1 MKKIVFTLVVLLI
14 AMPASAAVVIT
25 CTEDSPDS
33 NGWVTISYDSS
44 GEANVPRGFA
54 LDISVDG
61 GASIIDV
68 NDNITEHFTIHPWN
82 IQISPTG
89 VLGDPGDA
97 VAGAGEPGSCSG
109 DSNCITIEM
118 GSLYDNGGV
127 AGVNAPPAD
136 GNLLKIQV
144 DDNCTVSIVG
154 NTLRGDIVL
163 EDVSVA
169 DVDAPGCE
177 VDDLGCYDDAGP
189 VPGTYA
195 NWVTVG
201 KPGSWCCAYQHLGD
215 CNGDGYTNL
224 QDLMMIFKPAYNSS
238 FGGAGVYDAD
248 ADCNRNLL
256 VNLQD
261 LMQCFKPNFN
271 TNHGAPYD
279 CVDDGHGVE

>member
-1 MKKIVFTLVVLLI
+1 MKKIVFTLAVLLI

-82 IQISPTG
+82 IQISETG
-89 VLGDPGDA
+89 VLGDPGNA

-118 GSLYDNGGV
+118 GSLYVGEDNE
-127 AGVNAPPAD
+127 PPAD
-136 GNLLKIQV
+136 GNLLRIQV

-163 EDVSVA
+163 ENVA
-169 DVDAPGCE
+169 VAEVDAPGCE
-177 VDDLGCYDDAGP
+177 VDGIINECMMATHPDYAAWDAL
-189 VPGTYA
+189 
-195 NWVTVG
+195 G
-201 KPGSWCCAYQHLGD
+201 KPD
-215 CNGDGYTNL
+215 CW
-224 QDLMMIFKPAYNSS
+224 
-238 FGGAGVYDAD
+238 
-248 ADCNRNLL
+248 CNRRQCRGDMDGLMEGPFHVSLN
-256 VNLQD
+256 D
-261 LMQCFKPNFN
+261 LIAFRPCYGQMVTSEPCKCADFDHMLEGPFAVSLNDLILFRPNYGQMVI
-271 TNHGAPYD
+271 TE
-279 CVDDGHGVE
+279 CDGTHINFWNN